1 MSVWKRRCGVDE
13 LVVRVVVRR
22 DEDELGRCRRFRRL
36 NHARHHLRKDFL
48 QQLSVI
54 ILYINKIL

>member
-1 MSVWKRRCGVDE
+1 MSVGKRRCGVDE

-22 DEDELGRCRRFRRL
+22 DEDELGRRRQFRRL

-48 QQLSVI
+48 KQSSE
-54 ILYINKIL
+54 ILNIY